1 MHFYEIVPVDHLLE
15 RLAEDRRCP
24 AVCRA
29 LTELLLNS
37 FFPQNGDTGAD
48 TDQLNRCVQVR
59 QSCLNMRVVDSRS
72 E

>member
-37 FFPQNGDTGAD
+37 FFPQNSDNGAD

-59 QSCLNMRVVDSRS
+59 YACLNVHVVDSFN